1 MMKFDHITIEIIRDF
16 SIDLMDR
23 KSSRFQAIFR
33 LIDRR
38 SASNEL
44 RTNALSSVRYV
55 EVCLPSCHDGYNKAN
70 HIGKHLV
77 PFLSTYM
84 PRLQTLRLW
93 RSDDFL
99 WTSSKFILSKQN

>member
-1 MMKFDHITIEIIRDF
+1 MHSF
-16 SIDLMDR
+16 SARNYILGFKNKEQTNR
-23 KSSRFQAIFR
+23 VILCFEEK
-33 LIDRR
+33 
-38 SASNEL
+38 ASNEL